1 MYSKYFF
8 GLVNNYFGK
17 EKISKFTCSFQVR
30 ICIVAFS
37 YSDVFVLLFVYLKM
51 ARKHHV
57 FSSRHCFLSWP
68 FTAAPSLAGRAGDG
82 AGDRSSVAR
91 GTGNGCAPLPGRS
104 RPTPQRLAAAT
115 RRAGAEVAPALGSG
129 RVPPTEAGRAPLGI
143 ASRRRLRRGTPE
155 MEGSPPSGW
164 QCTRRADGCDRGE
177 WKNKRTNRYLPY
189 QWQWVIL

>member
-1 MYSKYFF
+1 M
-8 GLVNNYFGK
+8 
-17 EKISKFTCSFQVR
+17 CSP
-30 ICIVAFS
+30 A
-37 YSDVFVLLFVYLKM
+37 D
-51 ARKHHV
+51 
-57 FSSRHCFLSWP
+57 
-68 FTAAPSLAGRAGDG
+68 TASCRGHSQRRRLAGRAGDG

-155 MEGSPPSGW
+155 MEGSPPPGW
-164 QCTRRADGCDRGE
+164 QCTRRADGCDPGE
-177 WKNKRTNRYLPY
+177 GKIKERIVTFRISGR
-189 QWQWVIL
+189 WVIL